1 MADYNDNEV
10 DGEHEDESV
19 GLCGEETYSDPRIAT
34 LFDKYQKETDLDVI
48 KQTKDLHIRISHIF
62 TSSMKIRP
70 KLREFIEVL
79 DEWPLFWVDFP
90 EPYGLDPRCAV
101 VRSFSAAP
109 SETLKQPADLANRA
123 GLRAA
128 FEFIINAQ
136 EYHRGRFSHAP
147 PEFFADLIELAVKHA
162 VDVALGTRNALAAE
176 AEPLDSKKTASTDPV
191 SALGH
196 PTYSSKLPDQ
206 VSAPGRCVARGGAV
220 TSSSSSNLTLESELH
235 HCRGVGG
242 EPSSCAVSTSSS
254 TDPVS
259 ALSHPTYSSK
269 LPDQVSPPGRCVAR
283 GGAVTS
289 SSSSNLTLESELHH
303 CREVGGEPS
312 SNASSPV
319 EQVSA
324 AAASPPAV
332 VDGHRAKPFEKLS
345 NRDVKALRRTQRE
358 KYKEQLKEYEAL
370 IAAAQHESK
379 TTSGVGDKG
388 GAAPGSEAASLSQL
402 ETVHQ
407 LRAGVPAT
415 PTTAGVQVIGPS
427 IGEGAGSVGGV
438 SARSGKR
445 ATGNGSPGE
454 RGARLARG

>member
-235 HCRGVGG
+235 HCR
-242 EPSSCAVSTSSS
+242 
-254 TDPVS
+254 
-259 ALSHPTYSSK
+259 
-269 LPDQVSPPGRCVAR
+269 
-283 GGAVTS
+283 
-289 SSSSNLTLESELHH
+289 
-303 CREVGGEPS
+303 EVGGEPS